1 MSAMAKPSVGIA
13 IDFGTSNTVVSFW
26 APDTQA
32 PTTLRF
38 PALSR
43 LFEAGAD
50 DVAVVPSLVYVRGAA
65 ELVMGETVR
74 SQRLGLSQ
82 PQRFFRSFKR
92 DLAADFRPPER
103 SIEAQVYNAESIA
116 QAFLAEIWAAIKAQ
130 GIVPSLVIFTVPV
143 GAFERYLNWF
153 HSVASELALPEV
165 KFVDESTAAALGY
178 AVQRPGS
185 TVLVAD
191 FGGGTLDLSLVRT
204 SALAAGQ
211 AVLQA
216 EVLAKIDAYVG
227 GEDIDRWIVEDYLQ
241 RLGSSREA
249 VGEVGWQNLLAIA
262 ERLKIQLSQT
272 EEAKESWLDE
282 ESFMSYELGLTR
294 SHFETLLEEKL
305 LLEQFRQAIDD
316 VLALGLRKGL
326 PKAEI
331 EQVLLV
337 GGSCQIKAIQQ
348 LFQSYFGRQRVRLHK
363 PFEAVAHG
371 ALALTQIAG
380 LEDYLRHGYAIR
392 LWDPYSRGYNYFSL
406 FEPGLKYPCKR
417 AEKLLL
423 QAALE
428 GQAEIRL
435 DIGEVAQVTE
445 SEVVY
450 DGQGRMSSKPLRQ
463 QETYRSLE
471 SNHEQVCVARLDP
484 PGQTGI
490 DRIGIDFEV
499 TEHRILVAT
508 VQDLLTGHTLMEG
521 RAIAK
526 LN

>member
-1 MSAMAKPSVGIA
+1 MTAVA
-13 IDFGTSNTVVSFW
+13 IDFGTSNTVVSLW
-26 APDTQA
+26 EPDTGR

-38 PALSR
+38 PSFSR
-43 LFEAGAD
+43 VFGAGNAE
-50 DVAVVPSLVYVRGAA
+50 DVAVVPSLVYVRGAGDFA
-65 ELVMGETVR
+65 LGEEVR

-82 PQRFFRSFKR
+82 PLRFFRSFKR
-92 DLAADFRPPER
+92 DLAADFRPPAR
-103 SIEAQVYNAESIA
+103 TIDAQVYDVEAIA
-116 QAFLAEIWAAIKAQ
+116 LQFLSEIWAAVLALN
-130 GIVPSLVIFTVPV
+130 VEPSLVIFSVPV
-143 GAFERYLNWF
+143 GAFEHYLSWF
-153 HSVASELALPEV
+153 QTVADKLGLPEV

-211 AVLQA
+211 VVLQA
-216 EVLAKIDAYVG
+216 EVLAKADAYVG
-227 GEDIDRWIVEDYLQ
+227 GEDIDRWIVDDYLQ
-241 RLGSSREA
+241 AQGASRDS
-249 VGEVGWQNLLAIA
+249 VGEVGWQNLLVIA
-262 ERLKIQLSQT
+262 ERLKIQLSHSQ
-272 EEAKESWLDE
+272 EAKESWLDE
-282 ESFMSYELGLTR
+282 ETFMSYELGLTR
-294 SHFETLLEEKL
+294 SHLDNLLEDKL
-305 LLEQFRQAIDD
+305 LLEQFRQAIDE
-316 VLALGLRKGL
+316 VLALGVRKGL
-326 PKAEI
+326 PKSEI

-337 GGSCQIKAIQQ
+337 GGSCQIKAVQQ
-348 LFQSYFGRQRVRLHK
+348 LFQSYFGRRRVRLHK
-363 PFEAVAHG
+363 PFEAVSHG
-371 ALALTQIAG
+371 ALVLTQIAG

-392 LWDPYSRGYNYFSL
+392 LWDPYARGYSYFSL
-406 FEPGLKYPCKR
+406 FEPGLKYPCR
-417 AEKLLL
+417 RSEPLLL

-435 DIGEVAQVTE
+435 DIGEVAQVTA

-450 DGQGRMSSKPLRQ
+450 DAQGRMSSTPLRQ

-471 SNHEQVCVARLDP
+471 REHEQICVARLDP

-490 DRIGIDFEV
+490 DRIQVDFEV

-508 VQDLLTGHTLMEG
+508 VQDLLTGNVLVEG